1 MSDSPTSKSKKSQSP
16 KKNRLEG
23 IDFQN
28 SSDCKQI
35 NNNNSTL
42 GASDVASQKWEE
54 QEEFEDLNMLSPRI
68 CERNGIIL
76 KSKQENRQKL
86 PVFDT

>member
-28 SSDCKQI
+28 NSDCKQI
-35 NNNNSTL
+35 NNNSSTL

-54 QEEFEDLNMLSPRI
+54 
-68 CERNGIIL
+68 
-76 KSKQENRQKL
+76 
-86 PVFDT
+86 